1 VVKRALFIAIALTA
15 VAACGTSAPPA
26 QGPTAS
32 SVAVQSG
39 DLPAGMQKCN
49 QSGDIATFLDTS
61 KTKDPTTYAS
71 TKKSWDDA
79 QKNGATAA
87 YIAFYTDSSAHCS
100 ALETNTSD
108 VSSASY
114 KLAINFVVQFKDEA
128 SAAKGYTSESIFG
141 FSAASMQSGAPSVQ
155 GAATGLSPNS
165 IVLSISIAN
174 TSYYV
179 AVWQKK
185 AFMVIMAI
193 VNIDPASAK
202 KVALAEN
209 ARIK

>member
-1 VVKRALFIAIALTA
+1 MVKRSLSIAVILLA
-15 VAACGTSAPPA
+15 VAACGTATTS

-32 SVAVQSG
+32 SVSVQPG

-49 QSGDIATFLDTS
+49 VSGDIASFLS
-61 KTKDPTTYAS
+61 SAKTHDPSTYTS

-87 YIAFYTDSSAHCS
+87 YIDFYTDSSAHCS
-100 ALETNTSD
+100 ALEAKTSD
-108 VSSASY
+108 ISSANY
-114 KLAINFVVQFKDEA
+114 KLAINFVIQFKDTA
-128 SAAKGYTSESIFG
+128 TAAKGYTSESIFG
-141 FSAASMQSGAPSVQ
+141 FSAASMQSGAPAVQ
-155 GAATGLSPNS
+155 GTATGLSPNS
-165 IVLSISIAN
+165 IVLTVSIAN

-179 AVWQKK
+179 AVWQNK
-185 AFMVIMAI
+185 AFMIILAI
-193 VNIDPASAK
+193 VNIEPGAAK